1 MVILDLA
8 SSYGLLLWHMLWPIT
23 FGLALSALVRS
34 YIPTNTIVRR
44 LGSNHLESASLSVT
58 LGAVSSVCNY
68 ATIGM
73 GHTLREK
80 GASWSNILA
89 FMISSTNVGISVLIA
104 VYGFLGIL
112 FLEIM
117 VVTAFAFI
125 ILAYFIAIALKMPEP
140 CVNGSGINDE
150 SSHSTAWEKAC
161 SFFRDDLNMTRKDIL
176 VGLLVASSVSVLMPS
191 SWWELLFWNVQE
203 HGFLAWLWNA
213 VIGIIIAILT
223 FGCSIGN
230 VSLAA
235 VMWWNGVSPGGVMA
249 FLLSSLLTFPML
261 RMSNQYYGL
270 SVTIRQATVLFL
282 SILLSCLLMDYILDS
297 ASIYLVR
304 SNTITAESGD
314 GAIITL
320 ILNLLIGGL
329 GLLMYWK
336 GKDGEDGG
344 SM

>member
-1 MVILDLA
+1 MIIIDLA
-8 SSYGLLLWHMLWPIT
+8 SSYALLLWHMLWPIT

-34 YIPTNTIVRR
+34 YIPADTIVRR
-44 LGSNHLESASLSVT
+44 LGRNHLESASLSVT

-80 GASWSNILA
+80 GASWSNTLA
-89 FMISSTNVGISVLIA
+89 YMISSTNIGISMLVAI
-104 VYGFLGIL
+104 YGFLGIL
-112 FLEIM
+112 FLEIL
-117 VVTAFAFI
+117 VVTAFGFI
-125 ILAYFIAIALKMPEP
+125 TLAYLIAIVMKMPEP
-140 CVNGSGINDE
+140 AAKVSASIGESGHGNP
-150 SSHSTAWEKAC
+150 WEKAC

-191 SWWELLFWNVQE
+191 SWWQLLFWNARE
-203 HGFLAWLWNA
+203 HGFLAWLWNG
-213 VIGIIIAILT
+213 VVGIIIAILT

-261 RMSNQYYGL
+261 RMSSQYYGL
-270 SVTIRQATVLFL
+270 PVTIRQATVLFS

-304 SNTITAESGD
+304 SNTIAAKSGD

-320 ILNLLIGGL
+320 ILNLVTGGL
-329 GLLMYWK
+329 GLLMYWQ
-336 GKDGEDGG
+336 GKGEDGC
-344 SM
+344 ST

>member
-1 MVILDLA
+1 M
-8 SSYGLLLWHMLWPIT
+8 T
-23 FGLALSALVRS
+23 
-34 YIPTNTIVRR
+34 
-44 LGSNHLESASLSVT
+44 
-58 LGAVSSVCNY
+58 
-68 ATIGM
+68 
-73 GHTLREK
+73 
-80 GASWSNILA
+80 
-89 FMISSTNVGISVLIA
+89 
-104 VYGFLGIL
+104 
-112 FLEIM
+112 
-117 VVTAFAFI
+117 
-125 ILAYFIAIALKMPEP
+125 
-140 CVNGSGINDE
+140 
-150 SSHSTAWEKAC
+150 KAC

-213 VIGIIIAILT
+213 IIGIIIAILT

-304 SNTITAESGD
+304 SNTITAGSGD

-320 ILNLLIGGL
+320 TLNLVIPIAFSKSLSCRQLCL
-329 GLLMYWK
+329 GIITMHYLEQMSRRPQLPE
-336 GKDGEDGG
+336 GFNDVDF
-344 SM
+344 

>member
-1 MVILDLA
+1 MVIIDLFSNYA
-8 SSYGLLLWHMLWPIT
+8 LLLWHMLWPIT

-34 YIPTNTIVRR
+34 YIPTETIIRR

-80 GASWSNILA
+80 GASWSNALA
-89 FMISSTNVGISVLIA
+89 FMVSSTNVGISMLVA

-117 VVTAFAFI
+117 VVTTFAFI
-125 ILAYFIAIALKMPEP
+125 LLTYFLAMALKMPAP
-140 CVNGSGINDE
+140 E
-150 SSHSTAWEKAC
+150 SRAEKVEEGRAWASSWEKAC
-161 SFFRDDLNMTRKDIL
+161 TGFRVDLNMTRKDIL
-176 VGLLVASSVSVLMPS
+176 VGLLFASSVSVLMPS
-191 SWWELLFWNVQE
+191 SWWELLFWNAQD
-203 HGFLAWLWNA
+203 HGFVAWLWNA
-213 VIGIIIAILT
+213 AIGILIAVLT

-235 VMWWNGVSPGGVMA
+235 VMWWNGVSPGGIMA

-261 RMSNQYYGL
+261 RMSYQYYGL
-270 SVTIRQATVLFL
+270 SVTIRQTTVLFL
-282 SILLSCLLMDYILDS
+282 SILFSCLLMDYILDS

-304 SNTITAESGD
+304 NNVIAASSG
-314 GAIITL
+314 GGTVITL
-320 ILNLLIGGL
+320 ILNLLVGGL
-329 GLLMYWK
+329 GLFMYWK
-336 GKDGEDGG
+336 GKGEDDSC

>member
-1 MVILDLA
+1 MVFIDLA
-8 SSYGLLLWHMLWPIT
+8 SSYALLLWHMLWPIT
-23 FGLALSALVRS
+23 FGLVLSALVRS
-34 YIPTNTIVRR
+34 CIPTDTIVHR
-44 LGSNHLESASLSVT
+44 LGGNHLESAGLSVT

-80 GASWSNILA
+80 GASWSNTLA
-89 FMISSTNVGISVLIA
+89 FMISSTNVGITMLVA
-104 VYGFLGIL
+104 VYGFLGIR

-117 VVTAFAFI
+117 VATAFAFI
-125 ILAYFIAIALKMPEP
+125 ILAYLLAIAIKMPEP
-140 CVNGSGINDE
+140 DVTVSTGKRESGHGN
-150 SSHSTAWEKAC
+150 AWGKAC

-203 HGFLAWLWNA
+203 HGFLAWLWNT

-235 VMWWNGVSPGGVMA
+235 VLWWNGVSPGGVMA
-249 FLLSSLLTFPML
+249 FLLSSLLTVPML
-261 RMSNQYYGL
+261 RMSSQYYGL
-270 SVTIRQATVLFL
+270 SVTIRQATVLFS

-297 ASIYLVR
+297 TSIYLVR
-304 SNTITAESGD
+304 SNVIAANSGD
-314 GAIITL
+314 RAIITL

-329 GLLMYWK
+329 GLIMFWK
-336 GKDGEDGG
+336 GKEGEDGC